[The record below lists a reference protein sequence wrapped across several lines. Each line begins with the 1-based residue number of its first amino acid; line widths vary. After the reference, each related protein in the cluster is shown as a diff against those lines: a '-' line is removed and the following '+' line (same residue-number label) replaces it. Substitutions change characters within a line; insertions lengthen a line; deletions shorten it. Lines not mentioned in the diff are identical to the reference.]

1 MTRGKPC
8 SLAPAAALLAVLGAG
23 CGKKLPPL
31 PPLQAIPARVE
42 PLTVSQQATDAVLR
56 FPYPTKTVA
65 GAPLD
70 GLTRVTLFRETV
82 PAAPGAPPPPP
93 AEGPAREREEKLFLS
108 RAERLGDLGRAELD
122 EATVGG
128 ELLVRDPLHA
138 LFAEKRLGRVFLRY
152 AVTATRD
159 RRSVS
164 QLSPIV
170 SLKPLVPPG
179 APQALSAVVEASRVC
194 LEWKAPVEMLD
205 GSLGVTVAAYAV
217 YRRDDVPGS
226 DPVYDEPVG
235 LASRGPFFVDEAVSA
250 GRRYVYTVRAAPAP
264 GPPFVLGPPAEEV
277 LADTRDVFPP
287 PAPEGLLLLRE
298 TGGVRLVWSPVRSG
312 DLDGY
317 RVYRRAADG
326 SLTPLAPRVAE
337 TTYFDAGAA
346 PEAAYA
352 VTAVDKAGNESPRA
366 EAAPEARR

>member
-1 MTRGKPC
+1 MRRRTPRPWV
-8 SLAPAAALLAVLGAG
+8 PVAALLAALGTG

-31 PPLQAIPARVE
+31 PPLQVIPARVE

-56 FPYPTKTVA
+56 FPYPRKTVT

-70 GLTRVTLFRETV
+70 GLTRVTLFREIV
-82 PAAPGAPPPPP
+82 PAPQGAPPPPP
-93 AEGPAREREEKLFLS
+93 AEGPAKEREEKLFLA
-108 RAERLGDLGRAELD
+108 RAERLGNLGRAELD

-128 ELLVRDPLHA
+128 ELVVRDPLHA

-164 QLSPIV
+164 PLSPIV
-170 SLKPLVPPG
+170 AMKPLLPPG
-179 APQALSAVVEASRVC
+179 PPLTLAAVVEASRIC

-205 GSLGVTVAAYAV
+205 GSSGVHVAAYAV

-226 DPVYDEPVG
+226 DPVYDQPVG
-235 LASRGPFFVDEAVSA
+235 VATRGPFFVDEAVSP

-287 PAPEGLLLLRE
+287 PVPQGLLLLRE
-298 TGGVRLVWSPVRSG
+298 TGGVRLVWSPVQAG

-317 RVYRRAADG
+317 RVYRRGAGG
-326 SLTPLAPRVAE
+326 SLSPLAARVTE
-337 TTYFDAGAA
+337 TSYFDAGAPPDA
-346 PEAAYA
+346 SYA
-352 VTAVDKAGNESPRA
+352 VSAVDKAGNESPRA
-366 EAAPEARR
+366 EAAPEERR